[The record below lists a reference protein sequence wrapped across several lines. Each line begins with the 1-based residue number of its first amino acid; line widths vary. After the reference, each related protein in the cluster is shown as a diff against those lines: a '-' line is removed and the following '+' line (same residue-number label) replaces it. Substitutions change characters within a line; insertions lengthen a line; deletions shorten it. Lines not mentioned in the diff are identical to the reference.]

1 MSIIE
6 RLHTIG
12 RPLVDEQLAHPTVAG
27 IARGDLDE
35 RAFRY
40 WLEQD
45 HLYLLDYAR
54 AFSRLAW
61 QAPDDHLADLV
72 GIAHATLN
80 GELELHRSLAGEFG
94 ADLSTKEK
102 GSACA
107 AYTSWLLEAAA
118 DYRDGLAA
126 VYPCMWG
133 YNMLGLELAKKV
145 RPEDPRYARWID
157 TYADPEFTTLTEHY
171 ARRLEEAGPDPERA
185 ERFFL
190 EGMRHEVAFW
200 DTPYSR

>member
-1 MSIIE
+1 MGIIE
-6 RLHTIG
+6 RLHEIG
-12 RPLVDEQLAHPTVAG
+12 RPLVAEQLAHPTVAG
-27 IARGDLDE
+27 IARGDLDD

-61 QAPDDHLADLV
+61 QAPDGHLADLV
-72 GIAHATLN
+72 AIAHSTLTE
-80 GELELHRSLAGEFG
+80 ELELHRSLSGEFG
-94 ADLSTKEK
+94 ADLSTREK
-102 GSACA
+102 GAPCE
-107 AYTSWLLEAAA
+107 AYTSWLLDAAA

-133 YNMLGLELAKKV
+133 YNTLGLELAEA
-145 RPEDPRYARWID
+145 RPEDPRYQRWID
-157 TYADPEFTTLTEHY
+157 TYADPAFTDLT
-171 ARRLEEAGPDPERA
+171 RRYGRMLEEAEPDPARA

-200 DTPYSR
+200 DTPHT